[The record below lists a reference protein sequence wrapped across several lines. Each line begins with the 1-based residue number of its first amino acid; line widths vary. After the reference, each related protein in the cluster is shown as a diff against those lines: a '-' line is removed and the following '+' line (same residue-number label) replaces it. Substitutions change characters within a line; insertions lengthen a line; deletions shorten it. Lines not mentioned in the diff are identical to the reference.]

1 MNLPHLIK
9 THEAAIKVLREINAE
24 TLLLQ
29 YNVTTNNKLPEPS
42 RYLNAVIK
50 SKLSKIKALCNKY
63 DVVTTTFDS
72 SIDNPIFERYANT

>member
-1 MNLPHLIK
+1 MNLQHLIK
-9 THEAAIKVLREINAE
+9 THETAIKVLREINAE

-50 SKLSKIKALCNKY
+50 SKQSTIKALCNKY
-63 DVVTTTFDS
+63 DVVTAAFDS
-72 SIDNPIFERYANT
+72 SIDNPIFERYAKT